1 MTAAEFKYEIG
12 ESCDMGIA
20 TNCLQLALVKINQA
34 ILVNALMGD
43 INILLKYF
51 TERLEA
57 SIYLSPLHINTSSAE
72 KEYLCNLNVVP
83 VSPDRHMEMSRGSA
97 HPARLSIYLLLISRL
112 SPIFTLGVFPLTC
125 PVCSPVLPPAHPLP
139 LFALCSWCSAA
150 PAGYFCQQSSAWS

>member
-20 TNCLQLALVKINQA
+20 TNCLQLALVEINQA

-72 KEYLCNLNVVP
+72 KK
-83 VSPDRHMEMSRGSA
+83 
-97 HPARLSIYLLLISRL
+97 
-112 SPIFTLGVFPLTC
+112 
-125 PVCSPVLPPAHPLP
+125 
-139 LFALCSWCSAA
+139 
-150 PAGYFCQQSSAWS
+150 